1 MKRSKF
7 KINVGFKKVLASF
20 LTITMLGFQANIM
33 AFATSI
39 TGVNGNNGVYNI
51 NPSSVKGSTG
61 FRHYKNFT
69 LDSGHTANLIFGG
82 INRFVN
88 AVDNQV
94 AINGI
99 LNSVNG
105 SGAFANGRAIFV
117 SPKGFVVGSS
127 GVVNVGSLGVYT
139 PSSSAYNSFKNL
151 SVDKMTDALLNGNAY
166 YGNGAITISGMILTR
181 EALDLKGSTV
191 NIKNIAKI
199 ASGILDK
206 NTNTMLSQD
215 NIAKASSAANAR
227 NNATTLFNKLVNSG
241 KANFVSDEFDFANN
255 NGNITIAAKSGGLNM
270 MKNSTVVANGDVN
283 YVKNGKGVTE
293 IASNSYINGSYK
305 IDANNGYLY
314 LDGNTVVNGDVLITR
329 NGDKSVVKE
338 GYLSIYGNLANIK
351 ENSETKIIN
360 RGDDLAR
367 AGNGAIGRY
376 AMEINGNINSAGKT
390 LVENYQQIG
399 YLVLTKNS
407 TLNTKDLAIIN
418 ANAVNK
424 GIYNGLYIQGKIK
437 STGDALIA
445 NKSGAGGLNIDGYL
459 DLGKATFYNESGIL
473 GCGGGSSIITS
484 GKTMFIQKNND
495 ATALIQNVTNN
506 STEDTIFTLLADN
519 YPEYPDS
526 GAWFSINNIRSNG
539 NVLVENAGD
548 SAIRLYDI
556 DIKGD
561 LSVQNHTYEL
571 ALKENEQNKYNSEA
585 FSLVRKRKD
594 SMTNPRNATIAI
606 FGDLKA
612 NNINIQNADSDVIN
626 GIGISS
632 TILGDGVQVNAKV
645 EAVNNVNFTNKSGKM
660 DLSGLEIVGKNVTIT
675 NTNTADSM
683 SLNKISAE
691 NHALIENAGKGSII
705 LKNELKAKD
714 ISIQNQTYSI
724 DTIQKVENN
733 IITLEI
739 VRKNLDA
746 ANKDGG
752 LFLQGDV
759 ISAGNLYIQNSGILG
774 IETSDNIVLSGA
786 NTNITNT
793 NANMN
798 LVNATINGG
807 ALTITNSNTADSM
820 SLGKIDV
827 DSDVLIENAGKGNIV
842 INSDITGK
850 NVSLVNQV
858 YDIETVQEANNSKLN
873 IVRKNTSAIN
883 SDGGLQVNGNILSNG
898 AFIAENAGHL
908 GIKTSKDIK
917 SLESI
922 YIKNENGIM
931 DFDGKISATNN
942 AELINTSDEAININ
956 NTFSAGN
963 TTITHSGANDININ
977 GNTITTKDLTIKNT
991 SSGNIN
997 INSSSVINSNG
1008 NVLVQNS
1015 TTGKIDI
1022 KGALNNSAT
1031 NGTTKIV
1038 NESSNTGGINIS
1050 GKVGT
1055 KNATTITNKGNSL
1068 INITGDVVD
1077 NVAGVTIEQTNSG
1090 TNGGIVIGK
1099 NVKTDG
1105 DLTVTNVGAK
1115 GITLN
1120 KTASTISNG
1129 KTTIKDTSNV
1139 AINAQNGSSIQAGSL
1154 LVDKSGKGGINLG
1167 GTVNSAGDTLV
1178 VNSGTDSINIRN
1190 SFTGGKTTIYN
1201 DVNGKDINITGA
1213 LTTNGDTMIVQGG
1226 SGILNLS
1233 NSLNNNS
1240 NGSTIISNVNGSGL
1254 NVANIF
1260 TNGFTLLE
1268 NASKGDITINGD
1280 INANSGDLSIQ
1291 NQNYQIK
1298 INKTAN
1304 NNSNLVKLSRVDAD
1318 STNKD
1323 GGIIANG
1330 SLKGNNVYVQNSG
1343 NKGIE
1348 TNGNINAS
1356 QKLMITTD
1364 NAGINLKSGNVT
1376 GKNVIISAS
1385 NKATNGITV
1394 NANINSE
1401 ELMLIENAGKG
1412 SIIVDGTLNG
1422 NNGKV
1427 LIENQTYD
1435 ITTPRTS
1442 FNNDY
1447 IVLDVKRV
1455 DKPAQNV
1462 DGGIFANGTISG
1474 GNIFIQN
1481 AGNKGIT
1488 TNLDVIS
1495 QDDVMIT
1502 NNNGNINLVS
1512 GDISGNNVIV
1522 SNSNKAGSLTAN
1534 ANIKATNMALIEN
1547 AGNGNMTVEGNVEG
1561 AIASLQN
1568 QTYDIETPRMVAE
1581 SDGLITL
1588 GVKRNNTNSANKGN
1602 ALVTSGTI
1610 KGDTVYVQN
1619 SGNGGITSNSD
1630 IESTGSVFITNN
1642 GGALKLESGTINGK
1656 DVTISNSNQASNGI
1670 LVGANVNTKRNGK
1683 LVVENAAS
1691 GSITINGNLN
1701 GNGGYVIIENQTYD
1715 ITTPRTTFNNDYIVL
1730 DVNRINNP
1738 SQKVDGGII
1747 TNGTIAGGDVFIQ
1760 NAGLKGISINNDV
1773 LSDNLMITNDNGGID
1788 VGNVNLTAQ
1797 NRNILISN
1805 SSNATGGINIAANVR
1820 AEKGDVVVES
1830 SGNGNIELKDTSSL
1844 TGKRVLVE
1852 NQTYDITTP
1861 RVPEGNYILLGVER
1875 NKIASPNN
1883 NSGIIANGKIT
1894 AEDIAYIQNS
1904 GKKGISGNGNIKGG
1918 DVAIT
1923 NNGGAINLSSGD
1935 IDGNKVIISQSNQ
1948 GEGGVTIGANV
1959 KGDDR
1964 VLIENAGKGDITI
1977 GGNVNGK
1984 KVSIQNQTY
1993 DIVTPRNADD
2003 NPYISLDVTRIDQDS
2018 PNKDG
2023 GIKITGNVTGTED
2036 NKIQNSGEKGITSSG
2051 NIKGGDVAI
2060 TNNGGA
2066 INLSSGDIDGNKV
2079 IISQSNQGEGGVTI
2093 GANVKGD
2100 DRVLIEN
2107 AGKGDIT
2114 IGGNVNGK
2122 KVSIQNQTYDIV
2134 TPRNAD
2140 DNPYIS
2146 LDVTRIDQDSPNKD
2160 GGIKITGNV
2169 TGTEDNKIQNSG
2181 DNGITSNGEVKGD
2194 DVDITNNGGDVNING
2209 KVDGDDVTISN
2220 SDNGGDVNINGK
2232 VDGNDVLVEN
2242 NGSGDINNPQ
2252 NVNGDVKN
2260 HEYGIETPRNTDD
2273 DPYISLDVK
2282 RNPFPPKPTPVP
2294 TPDPTPVIRDND
2306 PTRLI
2311 YDKKRDDS
2319 FLELKRESIRY
2330 GINGDSLSLNS
2341 ASNHI
2346 QSIVDISKTGLA
2358 VKTDG
2363 SLKINDEVKVNF
2375 AYKGIEV
2382 EATAKVMRVN
2392 QSNNI
2397 AGLKFTDLDTLTA
2410 NKILYLSMLNE
2421 AQKEQTASNNQN
2433 QQPSFMNVL
2442 SKL

>member
-33 AFATSI
+33 AFATNI
-39 TGVNGNNGVYNI
+39 TGINGNNGVYNI

-61 FRHYKNFT
+61 FRHYKDFT

-151 SVDKMTDALLNGNAY
+151 SVDKMTDALLNGDAY

-338 GYLSIYGNLANIK
+338 GDLSIYGNLTNIK

-367 AGNGAIGRY
+367 ARGEAVNRY

-390 LVENYQQIG
+390 IVENYQQIG
-399 YLVLTKNS
+399 YLMLTKNS

-418 ANAVNK
+418 DNAVSNDV
-424 GIYNGLYIQGKIK
+424 GGLYIKGKIK

-445 NKSGAGGLNIDGYL
+445 NKSGIGGLNIDGYL

-473 GCGGGSSIITS
+473 GCMGGSSIITN

-495 ATALIQNVTNN
+495 ATALIRNITNN

-526 GAWFSINNIRSNG
+526 GAWFSIGNIRSNG

-548 SAIRLYDI
+548 SAIRLDDI

-561 LSVQNHTYEL
+561 LSVQNHAYEL

-626 GIGISS
+626 GIGIGS
-632 TILGDGVQVNAKV
+632 TIIGDGVQVNAKV

-883 SDGGLQVNGNILSNG
+883 CDGGLQVNGNILSNG
-898 AFIAENAGHL
+898 AFTAENAGNL

-956 NTFSAGN
+956 NTFTAGN

-1031 NGTTKIV
+1031 NGTSKIV

-1139 AINAQNGSSIQAGSL
+1139 VINAQNGSSIQAGSL
-1154 LVDKSGKGGINLG
+1154 LVDKSGKGGINLD

-1298 INKTAN
+1298 INKTTN

-1385 NKATNGITV
+1385 NKATKGITV

-1534 ANIKATNMALIEN
+1534 ANIKATNIALIEN

-1588 GVKRNNTNSANKGN
+1588 GVKRNNSNSANKGN

-1773 LSDNLMITNDNGGID
+1773 LSDNLMITNDNGGIN

-1805 SSNATGGINIAANVR
+1805 SSNATGGINIAANVK
-1820 AEKGDVVVES
+1820 AEKGDVVVEN

-1904 GKKGISGNGNIKGG
+1904 GKKGISGNGNIKGS
-1918 DVAIT
+1918 DIAIT

-1935 IDGNKVIISQSNQ
+1935 IEGNKVIISQSNQ

-1993 DIVTPRNADD
+1993 DIVTPQFKHN
-2003 NPYISLDVTRIDQDS
+2003 
-2018 PNKDG
+2018 DG
-2023 GIKITGNVTGTED
+2023 LIT
-2036 NKIQNSGEKGITSSG
+2036 
-2051 NIKGGDVAI
+2051 
-2060 TNNGGA
+2060 
-2066 INLSSGDIDGNKV
+2066 
-2079 IISQSNQGEGGVTI
+2079 
-2093 GANVKGD
+2093 
-2100 DRVLIEN
+2100 
-2107 AGKGDIT
+2107 
-2114 IGGNVNGK
+2114 
-2122 KVSIQNQTYDIV
+2122 
-2134 TPRNAD
+2134 
-2140 DNPYIS
+2140 

-2181 DNGITSNGEVKGD
+2181 DNGITSNGEVKGGD
-2194 DVDITNNGGDVNING
+2194 VAITNNGGAINLSSGDIEGNKVIISQSNQGEGGVTIGANVKGDDRVLIENAGKGDITIGGNINGKKVSIQNQTYDIVTPRNTDDNPYISLDVTRIDQDSPNKDGGIKIDGNVTGTEDNKIQNSGENGITSNGEVKGGDVDITNNGGDVNING

-2273 DPYISLDVK
+2273 EPYISLDVK
-2282 RNPFPPKPTPVP
+2282 RNPFPPKPTPAP

>member
-33 AFATSI
+33 AFATNI
-39 TGVNGNNGVYNI
+39 TGINGNNGVYNI

-61 FRHYKNFT
+61 FRHYKDFT

-151 SVDKMTDALLNGNAY
+151 SVDKMTDALLNGDAY

-338 GYLSIYGNLANIK
+338 GDLSIYGNLTNIK

-367 AGNGAIGRY
+367 ARGEAVNRY

-390 LVENYQQIG
+390 IVENYQQIG
-399 YLVLTKNS
+399 YLMLTKNS

-418 ANAVNK
+418 DNAVSNDV
-424 GIYNGLYIQGKIK
+424 GGLYIKGKIK

-445 NKSGAGGLNIDGYL
+445 NKSGIGGLNIDGYL

-473 GCGGGSSIITS
+473 GCMGGSSIITN

-495 ATALIQNVTNN
+495 ATALIRNITNN

-526 GAWFSINNIRSNG
+526 GAWFSIGNIRSNG

-548 SAIRLYDI
+548 SAIRLDDI

-561 LSVQNHTYEL
+561 LSVQNHAYEL

-626 GIGISS
+626 GIGIGS
-632 TILGDGVQVNAKV
+632 TIIGDGVQVNAKV

-883 SDGGLQVNGNILSNG
+883 CDGGLQVNGNILSNG
-898 AFIAENAGHL
+898 AFTAENAGNL

-956 NTFSAGN
+956 NTFTAGN

-1031 NGTTKIV
+1031 NGTSKIV

-1139 AINAQNGSSIQAGSL
+1139 VINAQNGSSIQAGSL
-1154 LVDKSGKGGINLG
+1154 LVDKSGKGGINLD

-1298 INKTAN
+1298 INKTTN

-1385 NKATNGITV
+1385 NKATKGITV

-1534 ANIKATNMALIEN
+1534 ANIKATNIALIEN

-1588 GVKRNNTNSANKGN
+1588 GVKRNNSNSANKGN

-1773 LSDNLMITNDNGGID
+1773 LSDNLMITNDNGGIN

-1805 SSNATGGINIAANVR
+1805 SSNATGGINIAANVK
-1820 AEKGDVVVES
+1820 AEKGDVVVEN

-1904 GKKGISGNGNIKGG
+1904 GKKGISGNGNIKGS
-1918 DVAIT
+1918 DIAIT

-1935 IDGNKVIISQSNQ
+1935 IEGNKVIISQSNQ

-1993 DIVTPRNADD
+1993 DIVTPQFKHNDGL
-2003 NPYISLDVTRIDQDS
+2003 ITLDVTRIDQDS

-2036 NKIQNSGEKGITSSG
+2036 NKIQNSGDTGITSNG
-2051 NIKGGDVAI
+2051 EVKGGDVAI

-2066 INLSSGDIDGNKV
+2066 INLSSGDIEGNKV

-2114 IGGNVNGK
+2114 IGGNINGK

-2134 TPRNAD
+2134 TPRNTD

-2160 GGIKITGNV
+2160 GGIKIDGNV

-2181 DNGITSNGEVKGD
+2181 ENGITSNGEVKGG

-2273 DPYISLDVK
+2273 EPYISLDVK
-2282 RNPFPPKPTPVP
+2282 RNPFPPKPTPAP